1 MSKNLKFNRR
11 LIGEVN
17 KAAGAAVW
25 RGKCGELGTGE
36 YPASWGLASPTG
48 LWAGV
53 GTWGAPPC
61 SRDTNK
67 QSKRTFH
74 LKGSEAWGLSQATTP
89 IGLLREWLARG
100 PLVALEVS

>member
-1 MSKNLKFNRR
+1 MRKNLKFNRR

-48 LWAGV
+48 MWAGV
-53 GTWGAPPC
+53 GTWGAPPPVQE
-61 SRDTNK
+61 TNK
-67 QSKRTFH
+67 QIKRTLH
-74 LKGSEAWGLSQATTP
+74 
-89 IGLLREWLARG
+89 LREIGGLGAITAIAER
-100 PLVALEVS
+100 P